1 MPPRYLNILFIG
13 PRQEKLRAIPCM
25 CDVCCNV
32 CEASRAGALRTRS
45 VLALLYQVARA
56 GLSVMRAN
64 RHEPAA

>member
-25 CDVCCNV
+25 CDVC
-32 CEASRAGALRTRS
+32 EASRAGSLRTRS

-64 RHEPAA
+64 RCEPAA

>member
-1 MPPRYLNILFIG
+1 
-13 PRQEKLRAIPCM
+13 M

-64 RHEPAA
+64 RCEPAA